1 MTPAELIAAALAEDL
16 GPTGDITSHYF
27 IPAGVTGRALIVAK
41 QTGVLSGT
49 TIARDVFQAV
59 DPTLTVTLEREDGEM
74 LRPGDRVMQ
83 IAGSMRALLSAERTA
98 LNFLQRLSGVATQT
112 RHYVEAVRGTKAKVL
127 DTRKT
132 TPGWRALEKI
142 SVLHGGGTNHRI
154 GLYDRVLVKDNH
166 LAAIAGSGM
175 PLKSIV
181 DRIRKEQPGVLIEF
195 EADTLEQVREFC
207 ELNVDIILFDNMSR
221 PQMREAIAIVAGRCQ
236 TEASGG
242 ITLQNVRQIAETGVN
257 FISIGALTHSAT
269 ALDFS
274 MEIA

>member
-16 GPTGDITSHYF
+16 GTAGDLTSRYF
-27 IPAGVTGRALIVAK
+27 IPATATGRARILAK

-49 TIARDVFQAV
+49 TLARDVFLAV
-59 DPTLTVTLEREDGEM
+59 DPSLTVSFERSDGEM
-74 LRPGDRVMQ
+74 VRPGDGVMQ
-83 IAGSMRALLSAERTA
+83 VSGSMRALLAAERVA
-98 LNFLQRLSGVATQT
+98 LNFIQRLSGVATQT
-112 RHYVEAVRGTKAKVL
+112 RHYVDAVRGTRARVL

-132 TPGWRALEKI
+132 TPGWRQLEK
-142 SVLHGGGTNHRI
+142 SAVVHGGGTNHRL

-166 LAAIAGSGM
+166 LAALLGTGAS
-175 PLKSIV
+175 LKSIV
-181 DRIRKEQPGVLIEF
+181 QRIRAEQPGMLIEF

-207 ELNVDIILFDNMSR
+207 ELGIDIILFDNMSR

-274 MEIA
+274 MDIV